1 MISSND
7 FKTGMTIDY
16 EGNLF
21 QIIEFQHV
29 KPGKGQAFVR
39 SKLRNL
45 RSGAV
50 IDNTFNAGE
59 KVKRA
64 HVEKSTM
71 QFLYSMGD
79 EYVFMNNETYEQIEL
94 TAAQLEQEKNF
105 LVDGM
110 EVKVMSYNGEILGVE
125 VPEKVTLEVV
135 ECEPGV

>member
-59 KVKRA
+59 KLNVHTLKNQQCNSYIQW
-64 HVEKSTM
+64 EM
-71 QFLYSMGD
+71 SM
-79 EYVFMNNETYEQIEL
+79 F
-94 TAAQLEQEKNF
+94 
-105 LVDGM
+105 
-110 EVKVMSYNGEILGVE
+110 S
-125 VPEKVTLEVV
+125 
-135 ECEPGV
+135 